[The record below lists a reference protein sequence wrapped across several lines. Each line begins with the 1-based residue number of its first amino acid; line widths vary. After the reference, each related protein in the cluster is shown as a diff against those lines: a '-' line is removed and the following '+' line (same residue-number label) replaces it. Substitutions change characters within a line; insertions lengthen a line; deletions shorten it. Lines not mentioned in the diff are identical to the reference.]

1 MSDVVTRAE
10 FEELR
15 AEIAS
20 LKEMIRSL
28 SSASPANPAGIP
40 EEHLYAISAAIAAYF
55 GKRATIKIVRRADEA
70 GDSWRT
76 QGRVTV
82 AASHHL
88 SRTRGAQQRG

>member
-1 MSDVVTRAE
+1 MSDQVTRAE
-10 FEELR
+10 FEALK

-20 LKEMIRSL
+20 LKEMIRGL
-28 SSASPANPAGIP
+28 SPASPAKAEGIP

-55 GKRATIKIVRRADEA
+55 GKRATIKIVRRAEEA

-76 QGRVTV
+76 QGRVSV

-88 SRTRGAQQRG
+88 TRTRGAQQRG